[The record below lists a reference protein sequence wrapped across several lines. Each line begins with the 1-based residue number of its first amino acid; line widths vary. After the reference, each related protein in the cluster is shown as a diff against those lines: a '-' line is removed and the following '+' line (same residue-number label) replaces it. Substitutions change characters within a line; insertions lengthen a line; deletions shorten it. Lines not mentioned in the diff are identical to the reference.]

1 MFVVY
6 WLEGLERLE
15 RLAGPEGLE
24 GPDAR
29 NALDA
34 DAPHGAARFERFG
47 DRELTQALA
56 FAEALRKRQAL
67 GEDLGFVSLCSENPN
82 SVGKAGA
89 AEPAADYAWKKRR
102 R

>member
-15 RLAGPEGLE
+15 GLE
-24 GPDAR
+24 EREGADAR
-29 NALDA
+29 TALDGNA
-34 DAPHGAARFERFG
+34 QRGAARFERFG
-47 DRELTQALA
+47 DSDLTQALA
-56 FAEALRKRQAL
+56 FAEALRKRQAI

-89 AEPAADYAWKKRR
+89 AEPPADYAWKKRR